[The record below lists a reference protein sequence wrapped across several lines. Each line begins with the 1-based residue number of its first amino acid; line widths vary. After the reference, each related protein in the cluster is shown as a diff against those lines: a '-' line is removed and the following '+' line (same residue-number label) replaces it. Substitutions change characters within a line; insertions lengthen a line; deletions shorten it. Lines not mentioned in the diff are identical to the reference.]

1 MNLYFSLFIVQN
13 FNWNLEKNF
22 TIWHTLM
29 SPISRSILSNFVLS
43 ARFIYAT
50 RSFSCCF
57 FSLVS
62 LVRVWMEQ
70 LLSRWKRKMLSVTQL
85 FCHSRRVT
93 WSSPSSYCK
102 RHCFNKSGNVIYL
115 PRFRNVRKFVFF
127 SFQRSHF
134 CKNHF
139 NKMSKF

>member
-1 MNLYFSLFIVQN
+1 M
-13 FNWNLEKNF
+13 
-22 TIWHTLM
+22 WHTLM

-85 FCHSRRVT
+85 FCHSRT
-93 WSSPSSYCK
+93 CNLILAILLLQAALFQQEWK
-102 RHCFNKSGNVIYL
+102 RHLSSTISKCKEIRFFLFSEVIFVKTISIKCRNFKQNFAEFL
-115 PRFRNVRKFVFF
+115 LSCMSNTVANNRF
-127 SFQRSHF
+127 
-134 CKNHF
+134 C
-139 NKMSKF
+139 

>member
-29 SPISRSILSNFVLS
+29 SPISRSILSNFVLG

-57 FSLVS
+57 FFSRLFSPSLNGAVTFS
-62 LVRVWMEQ
+62 MEKENVVCNSSVCHPRTCNSIFTI
-70 LLSRWKRKMLSVTQL
+70 LLLQVASSHQEWKRRL
-85 FCHSRRVT
+85 FST
-93 WSSPSSYCK
+93 ISKCK
-102 RHCFNKSGNVIYL
+102 EI
-115 PRFRNVRKFVFF
+115 RFHFF
-127 SFQRSHF
+127 SAKSFL
-134 CKNHF
+134 
-139 NKMSKF
+139 

>member
-13 FNWNLEKNF
+13 FNWNLEKHF

-57 FSLVS
+57 F
-62 LVRVWMEQ
+62 
-70 LLSRWKRKMLSVTQL
+70 LSRLFSPSLNGAVTFSMEKENVVCDSTVLSFPACNLILAILLLQAALFQQEWKRHLSSTI
-85 FCHSRRVT
+85 SK
-93 WSSPSSYCK
+93 CK
-102 RHCFNKSGNVIYL
+102 EI
-115 PRFRNVRKFVFF
+115 RFFFF
-127 SFQRSHF
+127 SAKSFL
-134 CKNHF
+134 
-139 NKMSKF
+139 

>member
-13 FNWNLEKNF
+13 FNWNLEKHF

-85 FCHSRRVT
+85 FCHSRT
-93 WSSPSSYCK
+93 CNLILAILLLQAALFQQEWK
-102 RHCFNKSGNVIYL
+102 RHLSSTISKCKEI
-115 PRFRNVRKFVFF
+115 RFF

>member
-29 SPISRSILSNFVLS
+29 SPISRSILSNFVLG

-70 LLSRWKRKMLSVTQL
+70 LLSRWKRKMLYVTQV
-85 FCHSRRVT
+85 SVIPGRVT
-93 WSSPSSYCK
+93 RSSPSSCCK
-102 RHCFNKSGNVIYL
+102 WHHLIKSGNVVYFQ
-115 PRFRNVRKFVFF
+115 RFQNVRKFVFI
-127 SFQRSHF
+127 SFRRSHF

-139 NKMSKF
+139 SKMSKF

>member
-29 SPISRSILSNFVLS
+29 SPISRSILSNFVLG

-85 FCHSRRVT
+85 FCHSRT
-93 WSSPSSYCK
+93 CNLILAILLLQAALFQQEWK
-102 RHCFNKSGNVIYL
+102 RHLSSTISKCKEI
-115 PRFRNVRKFVFF
+115 RFFFF
-127 SFQRSHF
+127 SAKSFL
-134 CKNHF
+134 
-139 NKMSKF
+139 